1 MIASLGQHP
10 PGRGSRARGKIK
22 MGSICLASFSFPL
35 RSHGKL
41 ICWSFTHK
49 CNLTLKHFVSLS
61 LDNLVSFSR
70 FQRIL
75 VATNL
80 FGRGMDIERVN
91 IVFNYDM
98 PEDTDTYLH
107 RVARAGR
114 FGTKGLA
121 ITFVSDETDA
131 KVLNEV
137 QDRFEVDITELPEEI
152 DLSTYIEG
160 R

>member
-1 MIASLGQHP
+1 ML
-10 PGRGSRARGKIK
+10 
-22 MGSICLASFSFPL
+22 
-35 RSHGKL
+35 
-41 ICWSFTHK
+41 
-49 CNLTLKHFVSLS
+49 
-61 LDNLVSFSR
+61 
-70 FQRIL
+70 QRIL

-98 PEDTDTYLH
+98 PEDSDTYLH

-121 ITFVSDETDA
+121 ITFVSEEGDA
-131 KVLNEV
+131 KILNEV
-137 QDRFEVDITELPEEI
+137 QDRFDVNITELPDEI
-152 DLSTYIEG
+152 DLSSYSKLTVIINLNIVNNVCYFVSVEG

>member
-1 MIASLGQHP
+1 MCVCRLITNLISSTTCFSV
-10 PGRGSRARGKIK
+10 GRLQRYQQFKDFEK
-22 MGSICLASFSFPL
+22 
-35 RSHGKL
+35 
-41 ICWSFTHK
+41 
-49 CNLTLKHFVSLS
+49 
-61 LDNLVSFSR
+61 
-70 FQRIL
+70 RIL

-98 PEDTDTYLH
+98 PEDSDTYLH

-121 ITFVSDETDA
+121 ITFVSDENDA
-131 KVLNEV
+131 KVLNSV
-137 QDRFEVDITELPEEI
+137 QDRFDVNIPEMPADIDITTYCKYLLWPPNRIEANIILSLPPFSQTDEE
-152 DLSTYIEG
+152 